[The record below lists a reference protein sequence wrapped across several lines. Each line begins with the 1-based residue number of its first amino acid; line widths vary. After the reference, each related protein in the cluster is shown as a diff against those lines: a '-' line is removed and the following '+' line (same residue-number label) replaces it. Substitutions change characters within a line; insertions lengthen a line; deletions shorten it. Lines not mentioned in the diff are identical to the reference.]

1 MIGLPA
7 PAARAPDLSE
17 RLAVAFGR
25 RPVMMKGDMQ
35 PSGPTGAV
43 ADYTPWRAAQFYI
56 PLLIQAASQSLTYPL
71 VASIVS
77 HGKNGVV
84 DLAAFAQGQAVMF
97 MIGALGG
104 GLLTTGMVF
113 GRDAEG
119 FRHFRRL
126 NLWMCGGLAV
136 VQALACLHPFD
147 KIVFQKILG
156 LAAPMD
162 QTAREVLFFSIPL
175 QIFFFLR
182 NPWLVALYNA
192 RASAAANWATLCRIA
207 LTACLAPLFVS
218 LGWVGHLMGTLA
230 MTGPVLV
237 ETLLARWLARPYI
250 RGLGPQAEPSAG
262 IRTQFLF
269 TVPLSFGGVLLSL
282 AGVMIGAFIAHAPEP
297 ARMLPIHYVTM
308 GVVNPVGFAAIRM
321 QAVVLAFPP
330 RDRKDQAVFK
340 FALVAGL
347 LLAVFPLV
355 GQIPAVAQWY
365 FGEVQN
371 VPPADIPLAM
381 RAMLLISVLPIIQS
395 LRGHAEGLAA
405 WRKRPNAILAGQA
418 MNLAS
423 LVCALFIALNLGVPG
438 YLMGVIAIL
447 VAVLMTFVTIRLGLV
462 WAEMEDTFG
471 GPPRGLRSAE
481 G

>member
-1 MIGLPA
+1 
-7 PAARAPDLSE
+7 
-17 RLAVAFGR
+17 
-25 RPVMMKGDMQ
+25 MQ
-35 PSGPTGAV
+35 SPEPTNPT
-43 ADYTPWRAAQFYI
+43 ADYTPWRAAKFYI
-56 PLLIQAASQSLTYPL
+56 PLVLQAASQSLTYPL

-119 FRHFRRL
+119 FRQFKRL
-126 NLWMCGGLAV
+126 NLWMCGILAV

-147 KIVFQKILG
+147 QIIFHGVLR
-156 LAAPMD
+156 LVVPMD
-162 QTAREVLFFSIPL
+162 ETAREVLFWSIPL
-175 QIFFFLR
+175 QIFFFMR
-182 NPWLVALYNA
+182 NPGLVALYNA
-192 RASAAANWATLCRIA
+192 RASAAANWGTLCRIILTAA
-207 LTACLAPLFVS
+207 LTPLFVR

-230 MTGPVLV
+230 MTAPVLV
-237 ETLLARWLARPYI
+237 EWALVQWMAAPYI
-250 RGLGPQAEPSAG
+250 HRLGPAADQPAG
-262 IRTQFLF
+262 LRTQLLF
-269 TVPLSFGGVLLSL
+269 TIPLSFGGVLLAT
-282 AGVMIGAFIAHAPEP
+282 AGVMIGAFIASAADPV
-297 ARMLPIHYVTM
+297 RMLPVHYVTM
-308 GVVNPVGFAAIRM
+308 GVVNPVGFAALRM

-330 RDRKDQAVFK
+330 AHKEDHSVFW
-340 FALVAGL
+340 FALAAGF

-355 GQIPAVAQWY
+355 GQIPAVANWY
-365 FGEVQN
+365 FGQIQN
-371 VPPADIPLAM
+371 VPAGDIPLAM
-381 RAMLLISVLPIIQS
+381 RAMLLIPVLPIIQS

-405 WRKRPNAILAGQA
+405 WRRRPNAILAGQA

-423 LVCALFIALNLGVPG
+423 LVCVLFIALTFGVPG

-447 VAVLMTFVTIRLGLV
+447 VAVVMTLVTIRLGLV

-471 GPPRGLRSAE
+471 RPPRGLRSAE

>member
-1 MIGLPA
+1 MQN
-7 PAARAPDLSE
+7 
-17 RLAVAFGR
+17 
-25 RPVMMKGDMQ
+25 PV
-35 PSGPTGAV
+35 PTE
-43 ADYTPWRAAQFYI
+43 ADASFTPWRAAKFYI

-77 HGKNGVV
+77 HGQNGVV

-119 FRHFRRL
+119 FRQFKRL
-126 NLWMCGGLAV
+126 NLWLCVALAVLQALVCLPPFDRVVFRDLIGLA
-136 VQALACLHPFD
+136 P
-147 KIVFQKILG
+147 
-156 LAAPMD
+156 PMD

-175 QIFFFLR
+175 QVLFFLR
-182 NPWLVALYNA
+182 NPPLVALYNA

-207 LTACLAPLFVS
+207 LTAALAPLFVK

-237 ETLLARWLARPYI
+237 ETVLAQ
-250 RGLGPQAEPSAG
+250 GFAEPFIRRLGSSVEERPAG
-262 IRTQFLF
+262 LKTQFLF
-269 TVPLSFGGVLLSL
+269 TVPLSFGGVLLAV
-282 AGVMIGAFIAHAPEP
+282 AGFMIGAFITRAAEP

-308 GVVNPVGFAAIRM
+308 GVVNPVSFAAIRM

-330 RDRKDQAVFK
+330 RHERDQAVFR
-340 FALVAGL
+340 FALVAGA
-347 LLAVFPLV
+347 LLALFPLV
-355 GQIPAVAQWY
+355 GQIPAVANWY
-365 FGEVQN
+365 FGAVQN
-371 VPPADIPLAM
+371 VPAADIPLAM
-381 RAMLLISVLPIIQS
+381 RAMLLISVLPVIQT
-395 LRGHAEGLAA
+395 LRAHAEGLAA

-423 LVCALFIALNLGVPG
+423 LVCTLFVALNLGVPG

-447 VAVLMTFVTIRLGLV
+447 VAVTMTLVTIRMGLV
-462 WAEMEDTFG
+462 WAEMEDAFDR
-471 GPPRGLRSAE
+471 PPRPLRASE

>member
-1 MIGLPA
+1 MHLTG
-7 PAARAPDLSE
+7 S
-17 RLAVAFGR
+17 
-25 RPVMMKGDMQ
+25 
-35 PSGPTGAV
+35 SG
-43 ADYTPWRAAQFYI
+43 ADAEYTPWRASKFYI

-119 FRHFRRL
+119 FRQFKRL
-126 NLWMCGGLAV
+126 NLWMCGALALL
-136 VQALACLHPFD
+136 QALACVHPFD
-147 KIVFQKILG
+147 GLIFRGVLG

-162 QTAREVLFFSIPL
+162 EIAREVLFCCIPL
-175 QIFFFLR
+175 QILFFLR
-182 NPWLVALYNA
+182 TPGLVALYNA

-207 LTACLAPLFVS
+207 LTALLTPVFVS
-218 LGWVGHLMGTLA
+218 HGWVGPRMGLLA

-237 ETLLARWLARPYI
+237 ETALAQWLATPYI
-250 RGLGPQAEPSAG
+250 RGLGPATGAPAAG
-262 IRTQFLF
+262 FKTQFLF
-269 TVPLSFGGVLLSL
+269 TVPLSFGGVLLAIS
-282 AGVMIGAFIAHAPEP
+282 GFMIGAFITRAAEP

-308 GVVNPVGFAAIRM
+308 GVVNPVSFAAIRM

-330 RDRKDQAVFK
+330 RDKGDHSVFR
-340 FALVAGL
+340 FALVAGV
-347 LLAVFPLV
+347 LLALFPLV
-355 GQIPAVAQWY
+355 GQIPAVATWY
-365 FGEVQN
+365 FGSIQN
-371 VPPADIPLAM
+371 VPAGDIPLAM
-381 RAMLLISVLPIIQS
+381 RAMLLVSVLPIIQS

-423 LVCALFIALNLGVPG
+423 LVCVLFIMLNLGVPG

-447 VAVLMTFVTIRLGLV
+447 VAVVMTFVTVRMGLI
-462 WAEMEDTFG
+462 WADMEDTFG
-471 GPPRGLRSAE
+471 EPPRGVRSVE

>member
-1 MIGLPA
+1 MH
-7 PAARAPDLSE
+7 LS
-17 RLAVAFGR
+17 GS
-25 RPVMMKGDMQ
+25 PNTD
-35 PSGPTGAV
+35 
-43 ADYTPWRAAQFYI
+43 ADYTPWRASKFYI

-119 FRHFRRL
+119 FRQFKRL
-126 NLWMCGGLAV
+126 NLWLCGMLAV
-136 VQALACLHPFD
+136 LQALACVQPFD
-147 KIVFQKILG
+147 GLMFRGVLG

-162 QTAREVLFFSIPL
+162 ETAREVLFCSIPL
-175 QIFFFLR
+175 QILFFLR
-182 NPWLVALYNA
+182 NPGLVALYNA

-207 LTACLAPLFVS
+207 LTALLTPVFVS
-218 LGWVGHLMGTLA
+218 QGWVGPRMGLLA

-237 ETLLARWLARPYI
+237 ETALAQWLATPYI
-250 RGLGPQAEPSAG
+250 RGLGPASDTTAG
-262 IRTQFLF
+262 FKSQLLF
-269 TVPLSFGGVLLSL
+269 TVPLSFGGVLLALS
-282 AGVMIGAFIAHAPEP
+282 GFMIGAFITRAAEP

-330 RDRKDQAVFK
+330 RHKDDHSVFR

-347 LLAVFPLV
+347 LLSLFPLV
-355 GQIPAVAQWY
+355 GQIPAVAAWY
-365 FGEVQN
+365 FGVVQN
-371 VPPADIPLAM
+371 VPASDIPLAM
-381 RAMLLISVLPIIQS
+381 QAMLLVSVLPIIQS

-423 LVCALFIALNLGVPG
+423 LVCVLFVMLNLGVPG

-447 VAVLMTFVTIRLGLV
+447 VAVVMTFVTVRMGLI
-462 WAEMEDTFG
+462 WADLEDTFN
-471 GPPRGLRSAE
+471 PPRGVRSVE

>member
-1 MIGLPA
+1 
-7 PAARAPDLSE
+7 
-17 RLAVAFGR
+17 
-25 RPVMMKGDMQ
+25 MQ
-35 PSGPTGAV
+35 TSGPTDSA
-43 ADYTPWRAAQFYI
+43 AEYTPWRAAKFYI

-119 FRHFRRL
+119 FRHFKRL
-126 NLWMCGGLAV
+126 NLWMCGALAV
-136 VQALACLHPFD
+136 LQALACLHPFD
-147 KIVFQKILG
+147 KIVFQGILG

-162 QTAREVLFFSIPL
+162 ETAREVLFFSIPL

-182 NPWLVALYNA
+182 NPGLVALYNA
-192 RASAAANWATLCRIA
+192 RASASANWATLCRIA
-207 LTACLAPLFVS
+207 LTACLTPLFVR

-237 ETLLARWLARPYI
+237 ETVLAQWLATPYI
-250 RGLGPQAEPSAG
+250 RRLGPAAEQPAG
-262 IRTQFLF
+262 LRTQLLF
-269 TVPLSFGGVLLSL
+269 TIPLSFGGLLL
-282 AGVMIGAFIAHAPEP
+282 AMAGFMIGAFITRAAEP

-330 RDRKDQAVFK
+330 RDKNDRSVFW
-340 FALVAGL
+340 FALAAGF
-347 LLAVFPLV
+347 LLAFFPLV
-355 GQIPAVAQWY
+355 GQIPAVAHWY
-365 FGEVQN
+365 FGQVQN
-371 VPPADIPLAM
+371 VPLGDIPLAM
-381 RAMLLISVLPIIQS
+381 QAMLLISVLPIIQS

-418 MNLAS
+418 MNLAT

-447 VAVLMTFVTIRLGLV
+447 AAVLMTFVTIRLGLV
-462 WAEMEDTFG
+462 WAELEDTFG
-471 GPPRGLRSAE
+471 RPPRGVRGAE

>member
-1 MIGLPA
+1 
-7 PAARAPDLSE
+7 
-17 RLAVAFGR
+17 
-25 RPVMMKGDMQ
+25 MQ
-35 PSGPTGAV
+35 HSGSIDSA
-43 ADYTPWRAAQFYI
+43 ADYTPWRAAQFYV

-71 VASIVS
+71 VAAIVS
-77 HGKNGVV
+77 HGKHGVV

-119 FRHFRRL
+119 FRQFKRL
-126 NLWMCGGLAV
+126 NLWMCGVLAV
-136 VQALACLHPFD
+136 LQAFACLHPFD
-147 KIVFQKILG
+147 KIVFHGVLG
-156 LAAPMD
+156 LVAPMD
-162 QTAREVLFFSIPL
+162 ETAREVLFFSIPL
-175 QIFFFLR
+175 QICFFLR
-182 NPWLVALYNA
+182 NPSLVALYNA
-192 RASAAANWATLCRIA
+192 RASAAANWATLSRIV
-207 LTACLAPLFVS
+207 LTACLVPLFVRQ
-218 LGWVGHLMGTLA
+218 GWVGHLMGTLA

-237 ETLLARWLARPYI
+237 ETILAQWLARPYI
-250 RGLGPQAEPSAG
+250 RRLVPAADQSAG
-262 IRTQFLF
+262 FKMQFLF
-269 TVPLSFGGVLLSL
+269 TVPLSFGGVLLAV
-282 AGVMIGAFIAHAPEP
+282 AGFMIGAFIARSADP

-330 RDRKDQAVFK
+330 RDNRDHSVFK
-340 FALVAGL
+340 FALVAGV
-347 LLAVFPLV
+347 LLAIFPLA
-355 GQIPAVAQWY
+355 GQIPFVANWY
-365 FGEVQN
+365 FGQIQN
-371 VPPADIPLAM
+371 VPAADIPLAM

-423 LVCALFIALNLGVPG
+423 LVCTLFIMLNLGVPG

-447 VAVLMTFVTIRLGLV
+447 VAVTMTLVTIRMGLV

-471 GPPRGLRSAE
+471 RPPRGVRGME

>member
-1 MIGLPA
+1 MQTPGPA
-7 PAARAPDLSE
+7 DATID
-17 RLAVAFGR
+17 
-25 RPVMMKGDMQ
+25 D
-35 PSGPTGAV
+35 T
-43 ADYTPWRAAQFYI
+43 YTPWRAAKFYV

-119 FRHFRRL
+119 FRHFKQL
-126 NLWMCGGLAV
+126 NLGLCGALAV
-136 VQALACLHPFD
+136 LQALVCIHPID
-147 KIVFQKILG
+147 KVVFRGLLG
-156 LAAPMD
+156 LVAPMD
-162 QTAREVLFFSIPL
+162 QTAREVLFCCIPL
-175 QIFFFLR
+175 QVLFFLR
-182 NPWLVALYNA
+182 NPGLVALYNA

-207 LTACLAPLFVS
+207 LTALLTPLFVHR
-218 LGWVGHLMGTLA
+218 GWVGPLMGMLA
-230 MTGPVLV
+230 ITGPVMV
-237 ETLLARWLARPYI
+237 EASLAQLFATPHI
-250 RGLGPQAEPSAG
+250 RALKPAAEQAG
-262 IRTQFLF
+262 GVKMQFLF
-269 TVPLSFGGVLLSL
+269 TMPLSFGGVLLAV
-282 AGVMIGAFIAHAPEP
+282 AGFMIGAFITRAAEP

-308 GVVNPVGFAAIRM
+308 GLVNPVSFAAIRM

-330 RDRKDQAVFK
+330 RDNRDHSVFW
-340 FALVAGL
+340 FALVAGI
-347 LLAVFPLV
+347 LLACFPLV

-365 FGEVQN
+365 FGTIQN
-371 VPPADIPLAM
+371 VPSGDIPLAM
-381 RAMLLISVLPIIQS
+381 RAMLLVSVMPLFQS

-423 LVCALFIALNLGVPG
+423 LVCTLFLSLSLGVPG

-447 VAVLMTFVTIRLGLV
+447 VAVILTFATIRMGLV
-462 WAEMEDTFG
+462 WADMEDTFG
-471 GPPRGLRSAE
+471 RPPRTPRGVE

>member
-1 MIGLPA
+1 METP
-7 PAARAPDLSE
+7 
-17 RLAVAFGR
+17 
-25 RPVMMKGDMQ
+25 
-35 PSGPTGAV
+35 GPTDTAV
-43 ADYTPWRAAQFYI
+43 DYTPWRAAKFYV

-113 GRDAEG
+113 GRDADG
-119 FRHFRRL
+119 FRQFTRL
-126 NLWMCGGLAV
+126 NLWVCGVLAV
-136 VQALACLHPFD
+136 IQALACIHPID
-147 KIVFQKILG
+147 KIVFHGLLG

-162 QTAREVLFFSIPL
+162 ETAREVLFCCIPL
-175 QIFFFLR
+175 QVLFFLR
-182 NPWLVALYNA
+182 NPGLVALYNA
-192 RASAAANWATLCRIA
+192 RESAAANWATLCRIA
-207 LTACLAPLFVS
+207 LTALLTPLFVHM
-218 LGWVGHLMGTLA
+218 GWVGPLMGLLA

-237 ETLLARWLARPYI
+237 EAVLAQLLATPYI
-250 RGLGPQAEPSAG
+250 RQLRPAAEKTGGLKM
-262 IRTQFLF
+262 QFLF
-269 TVPLSFGGVLLSL
+269 TMPLSFGGALLAV
-282 AGVMIGAFIAHAPEP
+282 AGFMIGAFITRAAEP

-308 GVVNPVGFAAIRM
+308 GLVNPVGFAAIRM

-330 RDRKDQAVFK
+330 RDTRDHSVFW
-340 FALVAGL
+340 FALVAGF
-347 LLAVFPLV
+347 LLAFFPLV

-365 FGEVQN
+365 FGGIQN
-371 VPPADIPLAM
+371 VPEADIPLAT
-381 RAMLLISVLPIIQS
+381 RAMLLVSVLPIIQS

-423 LVCALFIALNLGVPG
+423 LVCTLFISLNLGVPG

-447 VAVLMTFVTIRLGLV
+447 VAVTMTLATIRMGLV
-462 WAEMEDTFG
+462 WADMEDTFR
-471 GPPRGLRSAE
+471 PPRGVRGVE

>member
-1 MIGLPA
+1 
-7 PAARAPDLSE
+7 
-17 RLAVAFGR
+17 
-25 RPVMMKGDMQ
+25 MQ
-35 PSGPTGAV
+35 TSGPTDAAV
-43 ADYTPWRAAQFYI
+43 DYTPWRAAKFYV

-97 MIGALGG
+97 MIGAVGG

-113 GRDAEG
+113 GRDADG
-119 FRHFRRL
+119 FRQFKRL
-126 NLWMCGGLAV
+126 NLWLCGVLAV
-136 VQALACLHPFD
+136 IQALVCVHPFD
-147 KIVFQKILG
+147 KIVFQGLLG
-156 LAAPMD
+156 LVAPMD
-162 QTAREVLFFSIPL
+162 QTAREVLFYSIPL
-175 QIFFFLR
+175 QVLFFLR
-182 NPWLVALYNA
+182 NPGLVALYNA

-207 LTACLAPLFVS
+207 LTALLAPLFVHM
-218 LGWVGHLMGTLA
+218 GWVGHRMGMLA

-237 ETLLARWLARPYI
+237 ETALAQLLATPYI
-250 RGLGPQAEPSAG
+250 RRLAPAAEKTG
-262 IRTQFLF
+262 GFRTQFLF
-269 TVPLSFGGVLLSL
+269 TMPLSFGGVLLAV
-282 AGVMIGAFIAHAPEP
+282 AGFMIGAFITRAAEP

-330 RDRKDQAVFK
+330 RDTRDHSVFW

-347 LLAVFPLV
+347 LLSVFPLV
-355 GQIPAVAQWY
+355 GQIPSVANWY
-365 FGEVQN
+365 FGSIQN
-371 VPPADIPLAM
+371 VPTGDIPLAM
-381 RAMLLISVLPIIQS
+381 RAMLLVSVLPIIQS

-405 WRKRPNAILAGQA
+405 WRKRPTAILAGQA

-423 LVCALFIALNLGVPG
+423 LVCALFISLNLGVSG

-447 VAVLMTFVTIRLGLV
+447 VAVTMTFVTIRIGLV
-462 WAEMEDTFG
+462 WADMEDTFG
-471 GPPRGLRSAE
+471 RSPRGVRSAE

>member
-1 MIGLPA
+1 
-7 PAARAPDLSE
+7 
-17 RLAVAFGR
+17 
-25 RPVMMKGDMQ
+25 MQ
-35 PSGPTGAV
+35 TPGPTDPAS
-43 ADYTPWRAAQFYI
+43 DYTPWRAAKFYI

-77 HGKNGVV
+77 HGKSGVV

-119 FRHFRRL
+119 FRQFKRL
-126 NLWMCGGLAV
+126 NAWMCVALAIL
-136 VQALACLHPFD
+136 QALACLHPFD
-147 KIVFQKILG
+147 KFVFHSLLG
-156 LAAPMD
+156 LDAPMAE
-162 QTAREVLFFSIPL
+162 TARQVLFFSIPL
-175 QIFFFLR
+175 QVFFFLR
-182 NPWLVALYNA
+182 NPGLVALYNA
-192 RASAAANWATLCRIA
+192 RASAAANWATLCRIV
-207 LTACLAPLFVS
+207 LTACLTPLFVR

-230 MTGPVLV
+230 MTVPVLV
-237 ETLLARWLARPYI
+237 ETVLAQWLATPYI
-250 RGLGPQAEPSAG
+250 RGLGPGVEKPASL
-262 IRTQFLF
+262 RTQLLF
-269 TVPLSFGGVLLSL
+269 TIPLSFGGVLL
-282 AGVMIGAFIAHAPEP
+282 AGAAFMVGAFIARAAEP

-308 GVVNPVGFAAIRM
+308 GVVNPVGFAALRM

-330 RDRKDQAVFK
+330 RGSRDHAVFK

-355 GQIPAVAQWY
+355 GQIPAVANWY
-365 FGEVQN
+365 FGQIQN
-371 VPPADIPLAM
+371 VPSADIPLAT

-423 LVCALFIALNLGVPG
+423 LVCALFIALNLGTPG
-438 YLMGVIAIL
+438 YLMGVVAIL
-447 VAVLMTFVTIRLGLV
+447 VAVTMTLVTIRMGLV
-462 WAEMEDTFG
+462 WADMEDTFDRN
-471 GPPRGLRSAE
+471 PRGLRSAE